1 MERSTTD
8 VVESPQPAA
17 GDRRSTMPPIAH
29 CVAFCGAFGLVFAVS
44 GAVLLSSGLPYRR
57 LQLRIISACMLAM
70 GVVLLAAA
78 VVLIFAWRN
87 RHHMRSIMPR
97 AARHR
102 RQRHAALVIRV
113 PTVSGTYVYSST
125 PAAAAAGAAPL
136 SPPPPAYEDLLP
148 PPPSYESVMM
158 LKRLEKA
165 AEVAHQLAESARR
178 GSAPAAADV

>member
-1 MERSTTD
+1 MERSTTG
-8 VVESPQPAA
+8 VVNSPQPAA
-17 GDRRSTMPPIAH
+17 GDRRSAMPPIAH

-78 VVLIFAWRN
+78 IVLIFAWRN
-87 RHHMRSIMPR
+87 RHHIGAVQR
-97 AARHR
+97 ARHR

-125 PAAAAAGAAPL
+125 PAGAAAGAAPL

-165 AEVAHQLAESARR
+165 AKVAHQLAESARR